1 MSMTLT
7 PLPSSFVPPPSAR
20 TRLGAQELRRNITA
34 MLRTRVP
41 ATDIDDIAQTVL
53 CDALA
58 APYIPSDPIELRRW
72 LAGITRH
79 KVADYHRRSKRTPAM
94 VSDEVVDLET
104 APAPFEEREILAN
117 VLEGASS
124 PRDRET
130 MQWLV
135 REHGGERL
143 CEIAEE
149 TGVPAPVVRQRV
161 SRLRR
166 ALRSRFMMLLLAV
179 IVVGAGAIAVEHARS
194 DVAEITPDPSSVR
207 AENEKPGA
215 PPPSGIAGDYRVVSI
230 APDTPIPPQ
239 MKPTVDAELKTATVH
254 IGAKE
259 VTVTSQSFSFTR
271 QIAAVEKDKKTGVT
285 RFKLVGPDGTTQ
297 NATATPQGDRLRVVL
312 ARAPGSA
319 KSIGGTIVLRRAS
332 P

>member
-1 MSMTLT
+1 MTMSLT
-7 PLPSSFVPPPSAR
+7 PLPTSFLPPLSVR
-20 TRLGAQELRRNITA
+20 ERLGAHELRRNITA

-41 ATDIDDIAQTVL
+41 ATDIDDVAQTVL

-58 APYIPSDPIELRRW
+58 APYVPSDPTELRRW

-94 VSDEVVDLET
+94 VSDEAVELGT
-104 APAPFEEREILAN
+104 APAPFEEREILQT
-117 VLEGASS
+117 VLGDAST

-143 CEIAEE
+143 CEIAQE

-166 ALRSRFMMLLLAV
+166 SLRSRFMMLLLAV
-179 IVVGAGAIAVEHARS
+179 FVVGAGAIAIDHARN
-194 DVAEITPDPSSVR
+194 DVASITADPSAIRSP
-207 AENEKPGA
+207 NEKPAA
-215 PPPSGIAGDYRVVSI
+215 PASTPSILGDYRVESI

-239 MKPTVDAELKTATVH
+239 LKGTVDAELKTASVH
-254 IGAKE
+254 ITQKQ
-259 VTVTSQSFSFTR
+259 VQITSQSFSFTR
-271 QIAAVEKDKKTGVT
+271 QITSVTQDKKTGVT
-285 RFKLVGPDGTTQ
+285 HFKLVAPDGTAQ
-297 NATATPQGDRLRVVL
+297 DATATAEGDRLRVVL
-312 ARAPGSA
+312 ARGAA
-319 KSIGGTIVLRRAS
+319 KSIAGTIVLRRA